1 MSEITSRNPAKTIV
15 VKLGGSTLG
24 GKTSTGAPDTTLDD
38 LLRLA
43 SEGLA
48 VVVVHGGGNAINN
61 LLNKMGQEPR
71 FHNGLR
77 VTDQAALE
85 AALMVLRG
93 QINAELVAA
102 INRAAGP
109 EISALGLCGLDG
121 RLLEARRETSQ
132 GDIGLVGEIVKVNP
146 AILQSAL
153 AAGFIPLVAPLGTA
167 IDDPEARIY
176 NINADNAA
184 AHIAAALKAEACV
197 FLTDVPGVLDN
208 EKRTIPR
215 LNPEGA
221 QQLVKDGVISGGM
234 IPKINSALKALEGA
248 NRVLIIDGRPP
259 NALYRAVQQRE
270 VTGTTF
276 EH

>member
-43 SEGLA
+43 SEGVA

-61 LLNKMGQEPR
+61 LLKKMGQEPR

-77 VTDQAALE
+77 VTDQVALE

-109 EISALGLCGLDG
+109 GISALGLCGLDG

-146 AILQSAL
+146 GILQSAL

-184 AHIAAALKAEACV
+184 AHIAAALNAEACV

-248 NRVLIIDGRPP
+248 NRVLIIDGHPP

>member
-1 MSEITSRNPAKTIV
+1 MSEIVSRKKTVV

-24 GKTSTGAPDTTLDD
+24 GQTATGAPDTTLGD

-43 SEGLA
+43 AEGTAL
-48 VVVVHGGGNAINN
+48 VVVHGGGNAING
-61 LLNKMGQEPR
+61 LLKKLGQEPR

-85 AALMVLRG
+85 AALMMLRG

-102 INRAAGP
+102 VNRAGQTAG
-109 EISALGLCGLDG
+109 ISAIGLCGLDG

-146 AILQSAL
+146 ALLQMSL
-153 AAGFIPLVAPLGTA
+153 EAGFIPFVAPLGTA
-167 IDDPEARIY
+167 IDDPSATIY
-176 NINADNAA
+176 NINADNVA
-184 AHIAAALKAEACV
+184 AHLAAALQADACV
-197 FLTDVPGVLDN
+197 FLTDVPGVLDR
-208 EKRTIPR
+208 EKQTIPR
-215 LNPEGA
+215 LTSA
-221 QQLVKDGVISGGM
+221 AARQLVEEGVIYGGM

-259 NALYRAVQQRE
+259 HALYQAIEQLE
-270 VTGTTF
+270 VAGTVF
-276 EH
+276 EG